1 MTRPTYKLVA
11 YFSNS
16 EQPQVSYY
24 PTRDELLQAT
34 AKAKAEGATKVES
47 GPVK

>member
-11 YFSNS
+11 YYGSN
-16 EQPQVSYY
+16 EPKVSYY